1 MSRSIVQRIHGLRWR
16 LALCAFAVLA
26 GASACDRGPTEPSTP
41 VAQLDISG
49 APSESMLLVGAT
61 AQLRAVARDAGG
73 AVLERRTSWSSS
85 NTAIARVSSAGMVT
99 AVSSGVVV
107 ITATAG
113 GETAEVGIAVRVAV
127 PVPPSTA
134 GAPVTT
140 ALLGNTLSLT
150 LSPGAA
156 TASSLTVGRALIIT
170 DDTRI
175 LTTSAFAIGPAGV
188 TFAAPVSV
196 ELSINFATIPPAKLA
211 GVRLYR
217 VTPSGDV
224 AGIAASSV
232 DIARG
237 VLIAPLTQ
245 TGTYVAI
252 VPGDPTMLVDAE
264 GTSRRVDV
272 GAAVPGIGVIAR
284 DAAGNP
290 VPGASIQ
297 FSIEGAAGFIVGPG
311 VALTGID
318 GRANL
323 PGAWFVGPSK
333 GTYRLRAQLIG
344 APLSVLFTA
353 TAIQP
358 AVAVRIASA
367 PTSGLSGV
375 ILSGAIPVELV
386 DEFGDRV
393 EVNQQVTLSLLGSGG
408 TLAGTTSS
416 LAVLGGALFQGQKI
430 NGPGTYRI
438 VASSGTLTPDTTEA
452 ITITQEAAWLLVLT
466 QPAGAVSGVPFTTQP
481 VVEVRDN
488 ANIRMVGDSTLVTA
502 GLQGAGTLLGTRSVR
517 AVNGVATFTNLA
529 VDGAATGVNLSF
541 TSVTTA
547 NAFSQSFDVAAPP
560 PGIRL
565 LVGQVPLFYLNS
577 GQVFGPSFQF
587 DLSNRGGANVAA
599 LDVTVTWDPARFF
612 FEGRNPLFWRDSS
625 FTAADVTVDESQV
638 AAGILRFTGST
649 PRATTA
655 NFDLGGVILKALPPT
670 SVVETTITA
679 VVNSATNA
687 AGAPVSITVRPTT
700 VTIFPPAP

>member
-1 MSRSIVQRIHGLRWR
+1 MIRVLKLMAKRAQFLPLV
-16 LALCAFAVLA
+16 LALALA
-26 GASACDRGPTEPSTP
+26 SCDSGPTEPGVP
-41 VAQLDISG
+41 VATLAIGG
-49 APSESMLLVGAT
+49 APSESVLLVGAT
-61 AQLRAVARDAGG
+61 AQLSAVARDAGG

-85 NTAIARVSSAGMVT
+85 NTAVARVSSSGLVT

-113 GETAEVGIAVRVAV
+113 GESAVIGIAVRVSV

-134 GAPVTT
+134 AAPVTT

-150 LSPGAA
+150 LSPGAT

-188 TFAAPVSV
+188 TFSAPVSV
-196 ELSINFATIPPAKLA
+196 ELSISFATIPTASRA

-224 AGIAASSV
+224 EGIATSSV

-237 VLIAPLTQ
+237 VVMAPLTQ

-252 VPGDPTMLVDAE
+252 VPGVATMLVDAE

-272 GAAVPGIGVIAR
+272 GDSVPGIGVIAR
-284 DAAGNP
+284 DASGNP
-290 VPGASIQ
+290 VPGASIA
-297 FSIEGAAGFIVGPG
+297 FSVVGATGSIVGET

-323 PGAWFVGPSK
+323 PGAWIAGPAK
-333 GTYRLRAQLIG
+333 GNYQLRAQLVG
-344 APLSVLFTA
+344 SALNVLFSA

-358 AVAVRIASA
+358 AVAVRINSA
-367 PTSGLSGV
+367 PTEGLSGV
-375 ILSGAIPVELV
+375 ILSGAIPVELI

-393 EVNQQVTLSLLGSGG
+393 EVNQQVTLSLIGSGG
-408 TLAGTTSS
+408 TLDGTTSS

-430 NGPGTYRI
+430 NGAGTFRI
-438 VASSGTLTPDTTEA
+438 VASSGTLRPDTTDA
-452 ITITQEAAWLLVLT
+452 ITITQQAAWLVVQT
-466 QPAGAVSGVPFTTQP
+466 QPAGAVSGVAFTTQP

-502 GLQGAGTLLGTRSVR
+502 GLQGGGTLLGTRTVR
-517 AVNGVATFTNLA
+517 AVNGIATFTNLA
-529 VDGAATGVNLSF
+529 VDGGATGANLVF
-541 TSVTTA
+541 TSATTS
-547 NAFSQSFDVAAPP
+547 NAFSQAFDVAPPP

-565 LVGQVPLFYLNS
+565 LVGGSPLIDLSS
-577 GQVFGPSFQF
+577 GQTFGPFFQF
-587 DLSNRGGANVAA
+587 DLSNRGGANVKA
-599 LDVTVTWDPARFF
+599 LDITFTWDPTRFSF
-612 FEGRNPLFWRDSS
+612 MGRNPLSWRDSS
-625 FTAADVTVDESQV
+625 FTPADVTVDESQV

-649 PRATTA
+649 PFATIA
-655 NFDLGGVILKALPPT
+655 NFDLGGVMLQALPPAT
-670 SVVETTITA
+670 VVETVITA
-679 VVNSATNA
+679 VVNSATNE
-687 AGAPVSITVRPTT
+687 AGAPVTITVRPI
-700 VTIFPPAP
+700 TITISPPAP

>member
-1 MSRSIVQRIHGLRWR
+1 MF
-16 LALCAFAVLA
+16 CAVAVFA
-26 GASACDRGPTEPSTP
+26 GASACDSGPTEPGVP
-41 VAQLDISG
+41 VATVEILG
-49 APSESMLLVGAT
+49 APLENMLPVGAIT
-61 AQLRAVARDAGG
+61 PLTAVARDASG
-73 AVLERRTSWSSS
+73 AAIERRITWSSS
-85 NTAIARVSSAGMVT
+85 DAGVMRVSSTGLLT
-99 AVSSGVVV
+99 AVAPGVAV
-107 ITATAG
+107 ISATAAG
-113 GETAEVGIAVRVAV
+113 TTAALGLAVRVIV
-127 PVPPSTA
+127 PVPPA
-134 GAPVTT
+134 GSPAPVTT

-150 LSPGAA
+150 IAPGAA
-156 TASSLTVGRALIIT
+156 TASSLTVGRALILT
-170 DDTRI
+170 DDARI
-175 LTTSAFAIGPAGV
+175 LTSSAFAIGPAGV
-188 TFAAPVSV
+188 IFAAPVSV
-196 ELSINFATIPPAKLA
+196 ELSINFATIPAAKRA

-224 AGIAASSV
+224 EGIATSSV
-232 DIARG
+232 DLARG
-237 VLIAPLTQ
+237 VVIAPLTQ
-245 TGTYVAI
+245 TGTYVVI
-252 VPGDPTMLVDAE
+252 VPGDPTLLVDAE
-264 GTSRRVDV
+264 GASRRVDV
-272 GAAVPGIGVIAR
+272 GTAVPGIGVIAR

-290 VPGASIQ
+290 VPGASIE
-297 FSIEGAAGFIVGPG
+297 FSVEGAAGSIVGDAI
-311 VALTGID
+311 ALTGID

-323 PGAWFVGPSK
+323 PGNWIAGPAK
-333 GTYRLRAQLIG
+333 GTYRLRARLLG

-393 EVNQQVTLSLLGSGG
+393 EVNQQVTLSLLGGSG
-408 TLAGTTSS
+408 TLEGTTSS

-430 NGPGTYRI
+430 NGPGSYRI
-438 VASSGTLTPDTTEA
+438 VASSGTLTPDTTDA
-452 ITITQEAAWLLVLT
+452 ITITQQAAWLVVLT
-466 QPAGAVSGVPFTTQP
+466 QPAGAVSGVPFTAQP

-488 ANIRMVGDSTLVTA
+488 ANIRMVGDSTIVTA

-517 AVNGVATFTNLA
+517 AVNGVATFTNLS
-529 VDGAATGVNLSF
+529 VDGAATGVNLAF

-565 LVGQVPLFYLNS
+565 LVGQVPLFDLSS

-599 LDVTVTWDPARFF
+599 LDVTVTWDPARFSF
-612 FEGRNPLFWRDSS
+612 NGRNSLSWRDSS

-649 PRATTA
+649 PLATTA
-655 NFDLGGVILKALPPT
+655 NFDLGGVILQALPT
-670 SVVETTITA
+670 TTVVETTITA
-679 VVNSATNA
+679 AVNSATNA

-700 VTIFPPAP
+700 VTIYPPAP